1 MQINLPSDADSLFH
15 TKAAAAG
22 FGKDVSAYVTHLVT
36 VDRPEVADE
45 TVSERSAYDLAKQ
58 MGIIGMIKDAPSD
71 LATNP
76 KYMEGFGRDEENP
89 RPR

>member
-1 MQINLPSDADSLFH
+1 MQINLPSDADSLIH
-15 TKAAAAG
+15 TQDESAG
-22 FGKDVSAYVTHLVT
+22 FGDDVSAYLAHLVLA
-36 VDRPEVADE
+36 DRSE
-45 TVSERSAYDLAKQ
+45 TRSGDVSERSAYDLAKE

-76 KYMEGFGRDEENP
+76 KHMEGFGSDEENP

>member
-1 MQINLPSDADSLFH
+1 MQVNLPSDADSLIH

-22 FGKDVSAYVTHLVT
+22 FGDDISAYVTHLVT
-36 VDRPEVADE
+36 IDCPEALEE
-45 TVSERSAYDLAKQ
+45 TASERSAYDLAKQ

-76 KYMEGFGRDEENP
+76 KHMEGFGSDEEDP